1 MVRGRAIPIYGCKNW
16 GKNPYYTVLAKPYKG
31 IKPKANPFESIDGQY
46 NWLGLDEQEA
56 QKFAPAHQ
64 LYDDHLNHEMMQSQD
79 DWGNPQD
86 RSAMADWYPGSRFME
101 VQDMELSQHYGIEK
115 HDHDN
120 SEEVIAVN
128 DSENSIIIPED
139 MEVQDMNNRHHVE
152 EMY

>member
-1 MVRGRAIPIYGCKNW
+1 
-16 GKNPYYTVLAKPYKG
+16 
-31 IKPKANPFESIDGQY
+31 
-46 NWLGLDEQEA
+46 
-56 QKFAPAHQ
+56 
-64 LYDDHLNHEMMQSQD
+64 
-79 DWGNPQD
+79 
-86 RSAMADWYPGSRFME
+86 ME